1 MKLPTLI
8 FIFAL
13 LMLTLLGYFNIASSQ
28 SVQLNHNDIVA
39 FEKHYAHIKQI
50 GDTAALPP
58 EAQIELFY
66 LTQSVHE
73 RIASALAVDPDATA
87 KLDLLSDV
95 THNKLAKIIESHN
108 NRDLVLLQNE
118 FSQML
123 IAGRALL
130 HQHQKKE
137 QPSQHWLHLLFI
149 GLALISLAL
158 LYAML
163 HIQYKEYSRRIHDA
177 TYSYQTLQQEFEAH
191 KNEAQRHYD
200 NQSQTHHDAL
210 AVLKQELQDSQTSCQ
225 ELEHSFNT
233 RQYDLDTLQQE
244 LHICKETLQST
255 QKEKLQLEDDI
266 AHLQKQHEAQHEQT
280 QEMDELIASLHSEL
294 EHVSNAL
301 GIINEISDQTTLLA
315 LNAAIEAARAGE
327 HGRGFAVVADEVRKL
342 AERTQSNLANIK
354 TTTSILNQTAA
365 QLSNRGSA

>member
-13 LMLTLLGYFNIASSQ
+13 LMLTLLGYFTLSSTQ
-28 SVQLNHNDIVA
+28 SVQLDHNDITA
-39 FEKHYAHIKQI
+39 FEKHYSHIKQI
-50 GDTAALPP
+50 GDTATLPP

-95 THNKLAKIIESHN
+95 THQKLAKIVASHN
-108 NRDLVLLQNE
+108 NRDLTLLQSE

-123 IAGRALL
+123 STGRALL
-130 HQHQKKE
+130 QQKE
-137 QPSQHWLHLLFI
+137 QPSQHWLYVLLI
-149 GLALISLAL
+149 GLALISFAL

-163 HIQYKEYSRRIHDA
+163 HTRSKEYARRIHDA
-177 TYSYQTLQQEFEAH
+177 SDSYQTLQQEFEAH

-210 AVLKQELQDSQTSCQ
+210 TVLKQELQDSQTSYQ
-225 ELEHSFNT
+225 ELEHSFNA
-233 RQYDLDTLQQE
+233 RQYDIDMLQQE
-244 LHICKETLQST
+244 LHTYKETLQST
-255 QKEKLQLEDDI
+255 QKEKLQREDDI